1 VKSLPTCR
9 DKIEATQRQ
18 GGEGAVV
25 GCGEEVGELRGG
37 QRSAGSGG
45 LDEFDEDPL
54 AAERGLRGALGVDE
68 GDVGGTEAPD
78 STPS

>member
-1 VKSLPTCR
+1 MT
-9 DKIEATQRQ
+9 KIEATRRR

-25 GCGEEVGELRGG
+25 GYGEGVGGLRGG
-37 QRSAGSGG
+37 PGSAGSGG
-45 LDEFDEDPL
+45 LDEFDEYPL
-54 AAERGLRGALGVDE
+54 AAEPGLRGALGVDE